1 MHKVIYISRSKK
13 AGFSIQRVFNSI
25 INNPNNLDN
34 ILYEVPYFRANL
46 ISLLHNLKFV
56 YKKKDKNKIHH
67 ITGDIHYCILALI
80 GCKTILTVHD
90 LVLLKRTKNIFK
102 KGIYFLFWYYLPI
115 KFATKVV
122 CISEK
127 TKEEVQRYIIRK
139 DIEVI
144 TNPVSKEFKREFKE
158 FNNEEPVI
166 LHIGTGWNKNLTN
179 VIKALEGV
187 KSQLRIIGK
196 INALDLKLLVLLKI
210 NFSNVYNINDEEILD
225 EYRNAD
231 IICFPSLFEGFGM
244 PIIEGQAIGRVVL
257 TSNVSPMKEI
267 ANNSAL
273 LVDPKSVTSIKK
285 GFVELLNN
293 KEHRDFLINQG
304 FRNIKKHKADTVLAQ
319 YKNIYNKI

>member
-1 MHKVIYISRSKK
+1 MRKVIYISRSNK
-13 AGFSIQRVFNSI
+13 AGFSIQRVFNAI
-25 INNPNNLDN
+25 INNPNNLEN
-34 ILYEVPYFRANL
+34 TLYEVPCFRANL

-56 YKKKDKNKIHH
+56 YKKRDVNKIHH
-67 ITGDIHYCILALI
+67 ITGDIHYCILALL

-90 LVLLKRTKNIFK
+90 LVLLKKTKNIFK
-102 KGIYFLFWYYLPI
+102 KGIYFLFWYYIPI

-127 TKEEVQRYIIRK
+127 TKEEVQRYINRK

-144 TNPVSKEFKREFKE
+144 TNPISKE

-187 KSQLRIIGK
+187 KGQLRIIGK
-196 INALDLKLLVLLKI
+196 INTVDLKLLELLKI
-210 NFSNVYNINDEEILD
+210 NFSNVDNINDNEILD
-225 EYRNAD
+225 EYRKAD

-244 PIIEGQAIGRVVL
+244 PIIEGQAIGRVIL
-257 TSNVSPMKEI
+257 TSSISPMKEI

-273 LVDPKSVTSIKK
+273 LIDPKSVKSIKK
-285 GFVELLNN
+285 GLLELMNN
-293 KEHRDFLINQG
+293 KEHREFLINQG
-304 FRNIKKHKADTVLAQ
+304 FTNIKKHKADIILAQ
-319 YKNIYNKI
+319 YKNIYSQI